1 MMSASFEK
9 SSTKASCFL
18 GCALLRRRQ
27 RLHGP
32 DARQRLVDVHGVQKG
47 LIVACLEL
55 VCTDQEAVWLLL
67 NPVRNEIGREAVEG
81 RLGDLRAVVLVL
93 AGEGGDG
100 LVWALALLQVAPD
113 GVVVAR
119 WPA

>member
-1 MMSASFEK
+1 M
-9 SSTKASCFL
+9 FL
-18 GCALLRRRQ
+18 GVRPVEARQ

-32 DARQRLVDVHGVQKG
+32 DARQRLVDVHRVQKW

-55 VCTDQEAVWLLL
+55 VGTDQEAVWLLL
-67 NPVRNEIGREAVEG
+67 NPVRNEIGREAVER

-100 LVWALALLQVAPD
+100 PVGALALLQVAPD
-113 GVVVAR
+113 GVEVAR